1 MTDKKMYAPYA
12 PGAPV
17 FPRQQ
22 PINEEQ
28 VVQECIDCVTDWAN
42 RNIGNISSDSRGL
55 ISNNIKEFVVSMRRN
70 PDRSMDIFR
79 TLITSYHNL
88 DFDVIEKRWAELK
101 AEKPTEYTDHLVYY
115 YGRNASSAKDDWLS
129 RLRQYITNLGG
140 IPRVTYLSIGGSRDL
155 IEAYWHTKTSHT
167 GFVGSWGRDESA
179 VNNVIRVYISCFLD
193 LFLALFPEYVNIQ
206 PEEIPRHV
214 IGGSKIKNK
223 NKKTKKRKT
232 KRSKKGK
239 RSRRY

>member
-42 RNIGNISSDSRGL
+42 RNIGNISSNNRNL
-55 ISNNIKEFVVSMRRN
+55 ISNIIRGFPISMRRY
-70 PDRSMDIFR
+70 PDRSRDIFR
-79 TLITSYHNL
+79 TFISSYHNL
-88 DFDVIEKRWAELK
+88 DFDVIGKRWAED
-101 AEKPTEYTDHLVYY
+101 E
-115 YGRNASSAKDDWLS
+115 WLN
-129 RLRQYITNLGG
+129 RLRQYIRNLGRTPT
-140 IPRVTYLSIGGSRDL
+140 ITYLSMDGSRDNL

-167 GFVGSWGRDESA
+167 GFIGSCGRDESA

-214 IGGSKIKNK
+214 IGGSKRK
-223 NKKTKKRKT
+223 NKKTKKRKNKKNKS
-232 KRSKKGK
+232 KRP
-239 RSRRY
+239 RRY

>member
-1 MTDKKMYAPYA
+1 MADKKMYAPYA

-42 RNIGNISSDSRGL
+42 RNIGNISEDMRAL
-55 ISNNIKEFVVSMRRN
+55 ISNSIKEFVSSMRRN
-70 PDRSMDIFR
+70 PDRSRDTYR
-79 TLITSYHNL
+79 RLISSYHNL

-101 AEKPTEYTDHLVYY
+101 AQKPTEYTDHLVYY
-115 YGRNASSAKDDWLS
+115 YGRNASSAKMEWLS
-129 RLRQYITNLGG
+129 RLKQYTTRDTPDI
-140 IPRVTYLSIGGSRDL
+140 TYLLTGHYRQLLSRYMIDNPNL
-155 IEAYWHTKTSHT
+155 N
-167 GFVGSWGRDESA
+167 WGPGENNL
-179 VNNVIRVYISCFLD
+179 NNVIRLYISCFLD

-214 IGGSKIKNK
+214 IGGSKRKNK

>member
-1 MTDKKMYAPYA
+1 MADKKMYAPYA

-42 RNIGNISSDSRGL
+42 RNIGNISSDSRDL
-55 ISNNIKEFVVSMRRN
+55 ISNSIKEFVSSMRRN
-70 PDRSMDIFR
+70 PDRSRDTYIR
-79 TLITSYHNL
+79 LISSYHNL

-101 AEKPTEYTDHLVYY
+101 AQKPTEYTDTLVYY
-115 YGRNASSAKDDWLS
+115 YGRNASSAKDEWLQ

-140 IPRVTYLSIGGSRDL
+140 IPRVTYLSLGSRRDL
-155 IEAYWHTKTSHT
+155 IEEYWHTKHSHT
-167 GFVGSWGRDESA
+167 GFVGYWGRDESA

-214 IGGSKIKNK
+214 IGGSKRK
-223 NKKTKKRKT
+223 NKKTKKRKN
-232 KRSKKGK
+232 KKNKSKKP
-239 RSRRY
+239 RRY

>member
-1 MTDKKMYAPYA
+1 MADKKMYAPYA

-42 RNIGNISSDSRGL
+42 RNIGNISEDMRAL
-55 ISNNIKEFVVSMRRN
+55 ISNSIKEFVSSMRRN
-70 PDRSMDIFR
+70 PDRSRDTYIR
-79 TLITSYHNL
+79 LISSYHNL

-101 AEKPTEYTDHLVYY
+101 AQKPTEYTDHLVYY
-115 YGRNASSAKDDWLS
+115 YGRNASSAKMEWLS
-129 RLRQYITNLGG
+129 RLKQYTTRDTPDI
-140 IPRVTYLSIGGSRDL
+140 TYLLTGHYRQLLSRYMIDNPNL
-155 IEAYWHTKTSHT
+155 N
-167 GFVGSWGRDESA
+167 WGPGENNL
-179 VNNVIRVYISCFLD
+179 NNVIRLYISCFLD

-214 IGGSKIKNK
+214 IGGSKRKNK

>member
-1 MTDKKMYAPYA
+1 MADKKMYAPYA

-42 RNIGNISSDSRGL
+42 RNIGNISEDMRAL
-55 ISNNIKEFVVSMRRN
+55 ISNSIKEFVSSMRRN
-70 PDRSMDIFR
+70 PDRSRDTYIR
-79 TLITSYHNL
+79 LISSYHNL

-101 AEKPTEYTDHLVYY
+101 AQKPTEYTDHLVYY
-115 YGRNASSAKDDWLS
+115 YGRNASSAKMEWLFRLKQYTTRDTPDITYLLTGHYRQLLS
-129 RLRQYITNLGG
+129 RYMIDNPNLN
-140 IPRVTYLSIGGSRDL
+140 
-155 IEAYWHTKTSHT
+155 
-167 GFVGSWGRDESA
+167 WGPGENNL
-179 VNNVIRVYISCFLD
+179 NNVIRLYISCFLD

-214 IGGSKIKNK
+214 IGGSKRKNK

>member
-1 MTDKKMYAPYA
+1 MADKKMYAPYA

-42 RNIGNISSDSRGL
+42 RNIGNISEDMRAL
-55 ISNNIKEFVVSMRRN
+55 ISNSIKEFVSSMRRN
-70 PDRSMDIFR
+70 PDRSRDTYR
-79 TLITSYHNL
+79 RLISSYHNL

-101 AEKPTEYTDHLVYY
+101 AQKPTEYTDHLVYY
-115 YGRNASSAKDDWLS
+115 YGRNASSAKMEWLFRLKQYTTRDTPDITYLLTGHYRQLLS
-129 RLRQYITNLGG
+129 RYMIDNPNLN
-140 IPRVTYLSIGGSRDL
+140 
-155 IEAYWHTKTSHT
+155 
-167 GFVGSWGRDESA
+167 WGPGENNL
-179 VNNVIRVYISCFLD
+179 NNVIRLYISCFLD

-214 IGGSKIKNK
+214 IGGSKRKNK